1 MSCQYTST
9 IAWGWFDRWMQKEH
23 MSIAGRS
30 LGAQNGDIFE
40 KRGWMCG
47 QWWFKDLIYL
57 HEYVIYSVCEDIPIF
72 PGLADFMK
80 YAKMLSNEGFI
91 YSASVLQK
99 VIVCK
104 SLPRLLP
111 CHPGEVRFGKEN
123 DASAPLRI
131 MVIHRASKKLEGLP
145 SSMANLLMIR

>member
-1 MSCQYTST
+1 METSL
-9 IAWGWFDRWMQKEH
+9 R
-23 MSIAGRS
+23 
-30 LGAQNGDIFE
+30 
-40 KRGWMCG
+40 RGVGCVDSD
-47 QWWFKDLIYL
+47 DLKIYL

-91 YSASVLQK
+91 YSASILQK

-123 DASAPLRI
+123 DASVPLRI
-131 MVIHRASKKLEGLP
+131 MVIHRHQR
-145 SSMANLLMIR
+145 I